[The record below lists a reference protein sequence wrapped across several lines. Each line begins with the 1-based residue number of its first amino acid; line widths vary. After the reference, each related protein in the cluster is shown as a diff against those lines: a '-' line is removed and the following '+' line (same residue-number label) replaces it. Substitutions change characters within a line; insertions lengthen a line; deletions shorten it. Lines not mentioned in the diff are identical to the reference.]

1 MKMDRISELNSKN
14 EVEIYDVNSS
24 EFKSYG
30 RVIDEIDVDNLISIM
45 NEKTD
50 IPSVGNVYKPSVS
63 ELEDTKEYERI
74 KTLLYG
80 GMPIQ
85 IGYCNGKNSHFNGFE
100 YHKGN
105 EVNIAVTDFVLALG
119 HSYDIKNNTYDFN
132 EAEVFFVPKGTVVSM
147 FETTLHLSPI
157 KVCDKGFKDIVV
169 LPKGTNTELS
179 EDELRA
185 RDEVIRERGEE
196 CEEALLLMKN
206 KWVICHDSKLPLVEQ
221 GAHVGIFGENKSI
234 NY

>member
-1 MKMDRISELNSKN
+1 MDKIVELNSKN
-14 EVEIYDVNSS
+14 DVRIHDVNSS
-24 EFKSYG
+24 HFKSYG
-30 RVIDEIDVDNLISIM
+30 RVIKEINVDNLISIM
-45 NEKTD
+45 DEKTE
-50 IPSVGNVYKPSVS
+50 IPSDGNVYEPSIS
-63 ELEDTKEYERI
+63 DLENTKEYEEI

-85 IGYCNGKNSHFNGFE
+85 IGYCNGKNSLYNGFE

-119 HSYDIKNNTYDFN
+119 HSYDIENNTYDFN
-132 EAEVFFVPKGTVVSM
+132 DAEVFFVPKGTVVSM

-157 KVCDKGFKDIVV
+157 RVEDDGFKDIVV
-169 LPKGTNTELS
+169 LPKGTNTDLS
-179 EDELRA
+179 SEEKEE
-185 RDEVIRERGEE
+185 RDQLIKEKGDS
-196 CEEALLLMKN
+196 CEEVLLLQKN
-206 KWVICHDSKLPLVEQ
+206 KWVICHDNKQPLVEQ